1 MIFTKVQAK
10 NIWCPSAS
18 VGSAIDPIR
27 NGRTGCIADQCAFYR
42 ALDGDRGYCGGG
54 GQPVQS
60 FDTSIVVDSPVR
72 LERKVRPASAPR
84 KRGR

>member
-1 MIFTKVQAK
+1 MIFTKAQAK
-10 NIWCPSAS
+10 NIWCPAAS

-42 ALDGDRGYCGGG
+42 ALDSDRGYCGGG
-54 GQPVQS
+54 GQPSQPS
-60 FDTSIVVDSPVR
+60 DAPIVADNPAR
-72 LERKVRPASAPR
+72 LPREMRPASAPR